1 MKYLNKRTGAIID
14 SPSPV
19 SGGDWV
25 EYNGKETVIKA
36 PTETK
41 NEEVKKPVEES
52 STELT
57 KAEIINELEALGIE
71 YDKKAKKEE
80 LLTLL
85 MGD

>member
-14 SPSPV
+14 SPSPI

-25 EYNGKETVIKA
+25 EYDGKETVAKA

-41 NEEVKKPVEES
+41 NEEAEKVVEES
-52 STELT
+52 STDLT